1 MKKVVLIPD
10 SFKGTISSQ
19 EVCEIV
25 ARQILRFHPEAEVI
39 SIPVA
44 DGGEG
49 TVDCFLL
56 SQPGE
61 RVSAQVKGPYFEDI
75 NAD

>member
-25 ARQILRFHPEAEVI
+25 ARQVLRFHPEAEVI

-44 DGGEG
+44 DWIVFFFPSLGSG
-49 TVDCFLL
+49 
-56 SQPGE
+56 
-61 RVSAQVKGPYFEDI
+61 
-75 NAD
+75 